1 MLVNSNYLFLTSFNK
16 RTGDYK
22 MLFRTRKEGNVVKDG
37 EKVMK
42 LNIAPDKSPYKTGLN
57 MPYTKHNFRNKIKE
71 ELMPREIES
80 ILVQFKEGNKKLA
93 F

>member
-57 MPYTKHNFRNKIKE
+57 MPAILNMIYLNMDE
-71 ELMPREIES
+71 YSMSIE
-80 ILVQFKEGNKKLA
+80 QTANPYP
-93 F
+93 